1 MTNKVKQSRSELH
14 GSKKKKWGLGRWF
27 LIIFFLVLLA
37 GAAHAVRILWKINNT
52 VDQVSQNSTEIGKS
66 GTVDVKKIRPK
77 EASIETGDPI
87 NILLLGTDDDGR
99 GRDTSKG
106 YVGRSDSMIILSL
119 NPKTRTTKMLSIP
132 RDVYTD
138 IQGHGQDKIN
148 HAFAFGG
155 VDLSIDTVQNFL
167 NVPIDY
173 YAVVNMQGLEQL
185 IDAVGGIDVT
195 SPITFTYQESSFV
208 AGETKHVD
216 GWNAMN
222 FARMRY
228 DDPEGETG
236 RQNRQKLVIKALVD
250 KLSNVGAIANYPQ
263 LLEVVAK
270 NVQTNLDLKQAL
282 NIYQKYSPALQNI
295 TAIRFENLEDLMLN
309 EIYYYYAPLSS
320 RLKVANELRLNSG
333 LTPISASQLHDPL
346 GDTGGTTTATVSKT
360 SKLIINQYPTGFTA
374 EELQQV
380 SQTQDNAQNFRQN
393 EYYTPTAP
401 ATDYYYEEP
410 VVPQPVQPDPVQ
422 PVAPSEN
429 TEQPTAPAQPTQ
441 PVQPVTP
448 PAQGSGNGQ
457 GTQGTGQ

>member
-27 LIIFFLVLLA
+27 LVFFFLVLLA
-37 GAAHAVRILWKINNT
+37 GAAYATKMLWDINHLAN
-52 VDQVSQNSTEIGKS
+52 QVSQNSTEIGQGGS
-66 GTVDVKKIRPK
+66 VEVKKIRPK

-228 DDPEGETG
+228 DDPEGDYG
-236 RQNRQKLVIKALVD
+236 RQKRQRIVIEQLVKKMMSFNSITNFEKIMNAVSKNVKTDIPIGKIMALKNTYGPSFD
-250 KLSNVGAIANYPQ
+250 HLEQAFIEERSLLLTNSIGEQIYYSYATDEE
-263 LLEVVAK
+263 LLEK
-270 NVQTNLDLKQAL
+270 SNLIREYLG
-282 NIYQKYSPALQNI
+282 QKPVKTYPLLQQ
-295 TAIRFENLEDLMLN
+295 RENLF
-309 EIYYYYAPLSS
+309 Y
-320 RLKVANELRLNSG
+320 
-333 LTPISASQLHDPL
+333 LT
-346 GDTGGTTTATVSKT
+346 
-360 SKLIINQYPTGFTA
+360 
-374 EELQQV
+374 
-380 SQTQDNAQNFRQN
+380 
-393 EYYTPTAP
+393 TP
-401 ATDYYYEEP
+401 
-410 VVPQPVQPDPVQ
+410 
-422 PVAPSEN
+422 
-429 TEQPTAPAQPTQ
+429 
-441 PVQPVTP
+441 
-448 PAQGSGNGQ
+448 
-457 GTQGTGQ
+457 

>member
-1 MTNKVKQSRSELH
+1 M
-14 GSKKKKWGLGRWF
+14 
-27 LIIFFLVLLA
+27 
-37 GAAHAVRILWKINNT
+37 
-52 VDQVSQNSTEIGKS
+52 
-66 GTVDVKKIRPK
+66 
-77 EASIETGDPI
+77 
-87 NILLLGTDDDGR
+87 
-99 GRDTSKG
+99 
-106 YVGRSDSMIILSL
+106 
-119 NPKTRTTKMLSIP
+119 
-132 RDVYTD
+132 
-138 IQGHGQDKIN
+138 
-148 HAFAFGG
+148 
-155 VDLSIDTVQNFL
+155 QNFL

-295 TAIRFENLEDLMLN
+295 TAIRFENLEDLILN

-393 EYYTPTAP
+393 EYYNPVAP
-401 ATDYYYEEP
+401 ATEYYYEEP
-410 VVPQPVQPDPVQ
+410 VTPQPVQPDPVQ
-422 PVAPSEN
+422 PTVPPEN
-429 TEQPTAPAQPTQ
+429 TEQPTTPVQPTQ

-448 PAQGSGNGQ
+448 PAQGSGSGQ
-457 GTQGTGQ
+457 GTPGTGQ